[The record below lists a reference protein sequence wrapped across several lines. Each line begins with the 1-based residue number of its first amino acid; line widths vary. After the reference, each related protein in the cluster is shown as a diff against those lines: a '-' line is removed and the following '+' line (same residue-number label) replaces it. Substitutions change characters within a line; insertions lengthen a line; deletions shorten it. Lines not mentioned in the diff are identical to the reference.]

1 MAQDQDVS
9 RRDFVKAAGAVSA
22 VAAAIPAVHGAP
34 AIQKVRAANDQVQ
47 FGIIGTGSRG
57 SYLLKH
63 LKGIDN
69 GRCVAACDI
78 NPENLK
84 HGIDTIGNNPKQYK
98 DYRELLADKDVDAVF
113 VTAAPFR
120 SLPGDERCPDG
131 GQTRLLREVPG
142 VQARGSTRAARLV
155 PGASQTGAANRTCSA
170 ATATSTRP

>member
-1 MAQDQDVS
+1 MAQDQEVS
-9 RRDFVKAAGAVSA
+9 RRDFVKAAGAVTA

-84 HGIDTIGNNPKQYK
+84 HGVDTIGNNPKTVQGLS
-98 DYRELLADKDVDAVF
+98 R
-113 VTAAPFR
+113 TARRTRTWTRSSSPRPCSFTFR
-120 SLPGDERCPDG
+120 
-131 GQTRLLREVPG
+131 
-142 VQARGSTRAARLV
+142 
-155 PGASQTGAANRTCSA
+155 
-170 ATATSTRP
+170 